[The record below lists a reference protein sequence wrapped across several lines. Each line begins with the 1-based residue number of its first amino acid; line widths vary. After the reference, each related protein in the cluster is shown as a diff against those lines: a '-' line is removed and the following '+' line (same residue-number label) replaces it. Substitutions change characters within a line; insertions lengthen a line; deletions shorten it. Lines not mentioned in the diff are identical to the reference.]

1 MKVRI
6 YRPARNAMQ
15 SGRANTQEWV
25 LEYETVSPRQP
36 EALMGWSSSQDT
48 LNQVKMR
55 FPTQQEAV
63 DFAVK
68 NGWDYAVAQP
78 HERRVVPR
86 NYVDNFKYVPVGDE
100 K

>member
-6 YRPARNAMQ
+6 YRPAKNAMQ
-15 SGRANTQEWV
+15 SGRGRTREWR
-25 LEYETVSPRQP
+25 LEYEAVSARRP

-48 LNQVKMR
+48 LNQVRIEFDTM
-55 FPTQQEAV
+55 QEAV

-68 NGWDYAVAQP
+68 NGWDYSVALP

-86 NYVDNFKYVPVGDE
+86 NYVDNFKYVPVSDE
-100 K
+100 